1 MPPMVTPLSAPD
13 ALDARGTENRVR
25 HLLGVGS
32 SNALLLLSLAAGL
45 AAGAEASGDS
55 YKYPH
60 LMGYR
65 SFLPELEETA
75 SFARMGIPLR
85 TVFIA
90 NTVSAN
96 GRQYCQYPP
105 VWRGMGDYDFAP
117 VDAQLGD
124 IIKASPNAEFS
135 IFLDLNTPVWLTRR
149 VHHDSYN
156 EITHA
161 LSSPIYREEASNY
174 LDKLVRYI
182 EENYGDRVKSY
193 SILCGYTSEWFE
205 RNLRQSHVK
214 NLAWRKWCS
223 ERGLKYG
230 LSTPTESDLATA
242 AFEGTIYDPATEQ
255 VKIDFWKFHSWIISE
270 GVLHFSHIV
279 KKVAPGKP
287 VGADYGYYMI
297 CDKDPGGV
305 GNLDYERVVADPGF
319 DCILSPATYSG
330 REIGGGTGSMLVVG
344 TCRRYG
350 KRFYYSVD
358 QWPHSLKN
366 EYGSNYFKTMADTLA
381 GNTRNAAFALVHHAN
396 FHWFDMWGGF
406 YKDPEMKE
414 RISKIAAIQR
424 RFADDDS
431 VPAADVLIV
440 ADPDSAYGRIDPRM
454 AANDELG
461 PKKGARC
468 PEGFVPAYGCG
479 EEFRNRINHVGVV
492 YDVVS
497 FNDIPHIDMANRLF
511 VLQPLA
517 EIAEMIRGVKFDRL
531 KRGVKRQLL
540 LHSDASQALNLLDIN
555 VARLGVDL
563 LTLNAAKVYGPKGVG
578 ALYVAHGVKLKPLVA
593 GGGQENGLRSG
604 TENVPGVIGFAKA
617 VELAKEHLNGNR
629 KKYAAWRKILLS
641 ELKDYELINKKHC
654 LDSFVVVCFRGLDAE
669 RLIYLLEDK
678 EIYVSTGAACA
689 ASKGVKSHVL
699 KAIGLSD
706 EEIAGSLRLTLGET
720 NDEEQIRE
728 AARAINEVVISERER
743 LKNA

>member
-1 MPPMVTPLSAPD
+1 MKMKCLVVVFSAAFAAF
-13 ALDARGTENRVR
+13 AL
-25 HLLGVGS
+25 
-32 SNALLLLSLAAGL
+32 
-45 AAGAEASGDS
+45 S
-55 YKYPH
+55 YKYPQ
-60 LMGYR
+60 LMCYR

-75 SFARMGIPLR
+75 NFARMGIPLR

-255 VKIDFWKFHSWIISE
+255 VKIDFWKCHSWIISE

-454 AANDELG
+454 AANDDLG

-497 FNDIPHIDMANRLF
+497 FNDIPHIDMRPFKAVVLSDVWMISPEKEKVLRDHVLRDGRTIIWAYAPGVSDGKSVDAGRIRRWAGVDFKTPGVTTTSMGGWNAVYAYDYRLLTPEKFRNILEAAGCHAWMDERVPVMANGRL
-511 VLQPLA
+511 LA
-517 EIAEMIRGVKFDRL
+517 IHVKDGGRKTVHL
-531 KRGVKRQLL
+531 PHRCSKV
-540 LHSDASQALNLLDIN
+540 
-555 VARLGVDL
+555 VDL
-563 LTLNAAKVYGPKGVG
+563 LANRT
-578 ALYVAHGVKLKPLVA
+578 VA
-593 GGGQENGLRSG
+593 
-604 TENVPGVIGFAKA
+604 T
-617 VELAKEHLNGNR
+617 
-629 KKYAAWRKILLS
+629 
-641 ELKDYELINKKHC
+641 DC
-654 LDSFVVVCFRGLDAE
+654 DSFKDEFTTPDTK
-669 RLIYLLEDK
+669 IYET
-678 EIYVSTGAACA
+678 IY
-689 ASKGVKSHVL
+689 
-699 KAIGLSD
+699 
-706 EEIAGSLRLTLGET
+706 E
-720 NDEEQIRE
+720 
-728 AARAINEVVISERER
+728 
-743 LKNA
+743 